1 MPSLACS
8 EPQLKRKVSPS
19 HYFLKIISYEA
30 LNIYVVHLER
40 RQDGLEIC
48 CVFTKSIVFKQQIYF
63 SFLRKTGVEVGVKKL
78 VIFCRCHNCMI
89 TNVKKVMV
97 LVMFLV
103 QVLQ

>member
-1 MPSLACS
+1 MVSKFVACLQSL
-8 EPQLKRKVSPS
+8 L
-19 HYFLKIISYEA
+19 FLNNRSIF
-30 LNIYVVHLER
+30 HFCER
-40 RQDGLEIC
+40 R
-48 CVFTKSIVFKQQIYF
+48 
-63 SFLRKTGVEVGVKKL
+63 VEVGVKKL